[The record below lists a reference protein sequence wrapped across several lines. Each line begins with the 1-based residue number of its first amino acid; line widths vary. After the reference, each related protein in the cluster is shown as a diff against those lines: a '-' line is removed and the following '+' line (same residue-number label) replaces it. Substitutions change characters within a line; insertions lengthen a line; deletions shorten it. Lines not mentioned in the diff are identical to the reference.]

1 MRFFNFKKE
10 LLTFKNEPLSPLS
23 ILLLVILDIFLL
35 IAILDG
41 IRNEERKSPSPYTYF
56 PTSCSKHFTY
66 PQTQYNNFSIIRP
79 YGEMAQICS
88 DLNQKVSLI
97 TNDSEFLK
105 NKATLEKLERLKRE
119 NQRKTQRIQN
129 SYNTRLFEKI
139 ANESDGVKIYQAKLE
154 YEALVKELDD
164 LNAQIA
170 ALPPVASY
178 SGYKEY
184 ESFVTYNRE
193 NFNQQYDDYKFW
205 QPFYKFGRLLTFV
218 IPLFLIALFFYRRSS
233 REIVHIITAHIMLL
247 LFLPT
252 IWNVLYLIYHIIP
265 KTLLANIVAFF
276 VSIGL
281 MAVFNYIVIALVVLA
296 FGVAIYFI
304 QKKVAAQKAVKAK
317 VNIKNIIAES
327 KCSMCYVKV
336 DYTKVHCPN
345 CGFKLHRE
353 CPNCKEQTI
362 RGLPFCSS
370 CGTQIE
376 TGSSL

>member
-10 LLTFKNEPLSPLS
+10 LLTFKDEPLSPLS

-35 IAILDG
+35 IAIFDG
-41 IRNEERKSPSPYTYF
+41 IRNEEKKSPSVSTYF
-56 PTSCSKHFTY
+56 SYNCSKHFNY
-66 PQTQYNNFSIIRP
+66 PRTQYNDFFNLYTR
-79 YGEMAQICS
+79 GETSQICH
-88 DLNQKVSLI
+88 DLDQKISLI
-97 TNDSEFLK
+97 ANDPEFIK
-105 NKATLEKLERLKRE
+105 NKNTLNRLERLKRE

-139 ANESDGVKIYQAKLE
+139 AKESDGVKIYQAKLE
-154 YEALVKELDD
+154 YEALLKELDD
-164 LNAQIA
+164 INTQIA
-170 ALPPVASY
+170 ALPAINTY
-178 SGYKEY
+178 NGYPEY
-184 ESFVTYNRE
+184 ESFITYNKE
-193 NFNQQYDDYKFW
+193 NFHQQYEDYKFW
-205 QPFYKFGRLLTFV
+205 QPFYSFARLLSFV
-218 IPLFLIALFFYRRSS
+218 IPLFLIALFFYKWTK

-252 IWNVLYLIYHIIP
+252 IANVLYLIYHILP

-304 QKKVAAQKAVKAK
+304 QKKVAANKAIKTK
-317 VNIKNIIAES
+317 INIKNIIADH

-336 DYTKVHCPN
+336 DYTKNHCPN

-353 CPNCKEQTI
+353 CPQCKEQTI
-362 RGLPFCSS
+362 RGLPFCSA
-370 CGTQIE
+370 CGEKIE
-376 TGSSL
+376 EV

>member
-23 ILLLVILDIFLL
+23 ILLLVILDIFLF

-41 IRNEERKSPSPYTYF
+41 IRNEEKKSPSPYTYF

-66 PQTQYNNFSIIRP
+66 PQTRYNDFINIRT
-79 YGEMAQICS
+79 YNETSQVCL

-97 TNDSEFLK
+97 TTDPEFIK
-105 NKATLEKLERLKRE
+105 NKNLYNKLERLKRE
-119 NQRKTQRIQN
+119 NLRKTQRIQN

-154 YEALVKELDD
+154 YETLVKELDD
-164 LNAQIA
+164 LNAKIN
-170 ALPPVASY
+170 ALPAIASY
-178 SGYKEY
+178 KGYKEY
-184 ESFVTYNRE
+184 ESFITYHKSD
-193 NFNQQYDDYKFW
+193 FKQQYDDYKFW
-205 QPFYKFGRLLTFV
+205 QPFYRFARLLTFV
-218 IPLFLIALFFYRRSS
+218 VPLFLIALLFYRKSS

-252 IWNVLYLIYHIIP
+252 IANVLYLIYHIIP

-304 QKKVAAQKAVKAK
+304 QKKVAAQKALKAK
-317 VNIKNIIAES
+317 VNIKNIIAEN

-336 DYTKVHCPN
+336 DYSKEHCPN

-370 CGTQIE
+370 CGSRIE
-376 TGSSL
+376 NE